1 MLHIILLLKH
11 YAIRTRFFVSFNA
24 LLCAILRCAVISRVA
39 RCVAVK
45 TNLSTNLALMKPVTS
60 SDLNVPITGTWYHP
74 SKAVDGSRDPRN
86 LNGHCYHSMPQTNAW
101 WQVDL
106 QGVYVIREVVIANRA
121 DTCCCK
127 LGVTL
132 VSVLFNRAYILRVC
146 M

>member
-1 MLHIILLLKH
+1 M
-11 YAIRTRFFVSFNA
+11 
-24 LLCAILRCAVISRVA
+24 LCAVLCCAVISRVA

-60 SDLNVPITGTWYHP
+60 SDLNFEIEGTWYHP
-74 SKAVDGSRDPRN
+74 SKAVDGSRDPPT
-86 LNGHCYHSMPQTNAW
+86 LNGHCYHSMEQTNAW

-121 DTCCCK
+121 DMCCCK

-132 VSVLFNRAYILRVC
+132 VSVLFIGHIIYARLNKTLTNTQF
-146 M
+146 